1 VRGPRARFGCS
12 LTCRCADAHARVVW
26 DPHTVKCVTSG
37 YLVLQTYESEGI
49 DVAGGRLAWAGVLQ
63 ALLPGWV
70 LLVGTVASLLL
81 FDRTEWSSVP
91 FLIAVAIA
99 MALLRLAPARA
110 PHEEAGATGPQS
122 WFSAVGDG
130 LGLRSDHLREQGE
143 AAGLNPERVTLFAR
157 LPWWLVLAF
166 WAFLV
171 VYAVYDLGRAAVTS
185 AF

>member
-1 VRGPRARFGCS
+1 M
-12 LTCRCADAHARVVW
+12 ADR
-26 DPHTVKCVTSG
+26 
-37 YLVLQTYESEGI
+37 
-49 DVAGGRLAWAGVLQ
+49 RLALAGVLQ

-70 LLVGTVASLLL
+70 LLAGIVASVLL

-110 PHEEAGATGPQS
+110 SHETAGATGPQS
-122 WFSAVGDG
+122 WFSAVGDL
-130 LGLRSDHLREQGE
+130 LGLRSDYLREQGE
-143 AAGLNPERVTLFAR
+143 VAGLNPERVVVFAR
-157 LPWWLVLAF
+157 LPWWLLVAF

-171 VYAVYDLGRAAVTS
+171 VYAVYDFGRAAVTS